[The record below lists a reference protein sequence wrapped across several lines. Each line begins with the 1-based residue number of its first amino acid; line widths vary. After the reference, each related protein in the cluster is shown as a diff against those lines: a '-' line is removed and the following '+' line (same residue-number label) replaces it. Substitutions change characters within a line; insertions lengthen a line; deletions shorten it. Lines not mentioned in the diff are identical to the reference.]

1 MDNLFVRN
9 RYYPGKLLHASDF
22 EREQKYGNAKLE
34 FLNRSLHGWGIIK
47 GLEVRAG
54 EKGALYVTAGS
65 AIDHRGRLIVVP
77 EDTGIDAGKLK
88 RPTGELP
95 RDFILGIC
103 YEEEPIDRER
113 NLLGGKDSYEDAR
126 IAESFSLKAYSCDEW
141 EQCRKAEN
149 EASALTE
156 ERLLYE
162 DGEVMLFLSIPKVV
176 PADSV
181 FRICIRARTLGG
193 GNVSI
198 GWRCRATLQGAFFPA
213 SGKPVHILE
222 EKQTL
227 VTGSLCQE
235 WQICTE
241 ESRKQTIVL
250 ELSHLMIFRQGAE
263 PVEPE
268 GCQIYIETAVSYEDE
283 VRRYFRNLEKAPG
296 MDWVPLARLRSGTE
310 KEDWGNIYV
319 VPGEPG
325 LRHRVAQ
332 SAETELIRRAAVEN
346 GIVDIRWRG
355 LLKNLA
361 LPGRWEP
368 RPLPQPPADRPPSYE
383 PPPLIRPPEHEP
395 PSDKPWPPKEPV
407 SGSEDWERY
416 VHRGVAVIPIPK
428 HYRKGDTLFSEEISY
443 GFPGEEVL
451 IWVGRMYE
459 EPSYAYW
466 EKEHSRH
473 VTVHG
478 AEELFEDGWYSG
490 WEIQSQA
497 LRQEIEA
504 GTFQI
509 ALTLSKGRKKKRS
522 REVAISWTAVR
533 LTRTVRSS

>member
-47 GLEVRAG
+47 GLEIRAG
-54 EKGALYVTAGS
+54 ESDALYVTAGS

-88 RPTGELP
+88 SAAGELP

-103 YEEEPIDRER
+103 YEEESIDRER

-126 IAESFSLKAYSCDEW
+126 IAESFSLNAYSLGEW
-141 EQCRKAEN
+141 EQCRKAEI

-162 DGEVMLFLSIPKVV
+162 DGEVMLFLSTPKIV
-176 PADSV
+176 PADSF
-181 FRICIRARTLGG
+181 FRICIRARTLGS

-198 GWRCRATLQGAFFPA
+198 GWRCRASLQGAFFPA
-213 SGKPVHILE
+213 SGKPFHILE
-222 EKQTL
+222 EKQTF

-250 ELSHLMIFRQGAE
+250 ELSHLTIFRQGAE

-283 VRRYFRNLEKAPG
+283 VRRYFRNIEKASG
-296 MDWVPLARLRSGTE
+296 ADWVPLARLRNGTDAE
-310 KEDWGNIYV
+310 GRENIYV

-325 LRHRVAQ
+325 LRHRVVQ

-355 LLKNLA
+355 LLKSLT
-361 LPGRWEP
+361 LPGQREP

-383 PPPLIRPPEHEP
+383 PPPSDKPRPPEEP
-395 PSDKPWPPKEPV
+395 MA
-407 SGSEDWERY
+407 GGEDWEKRIR
-416 VHRGVAVIPIPK
+416 RGVAVIPIPK
-428 HYRKGDTLFSEEISY
+428 HYRRGDTLFSEEISY

-466 EKEHSRH
+466 EKERSRH

-509 ALTLSKGRKKKRS
+509 ALTLSKGRRKKRS

-533 LTRTVRSS
+533 LTRTAKSS